1 MTHAFHQL
9 AKGFT
14 GGVDVLKQLAAAAAP
29 AGETLGQQGH
39 ILIAPGPQPFDGDL
53 RQTLAV
59 VVDGER
65 VVKRGIRRRTSSS
78 SLLSGRLTANSG

>member
-1 MTHAFHQL
+1 MCDARFHQL

-29 AGETLGQQGH
+29 AGETRPAGPH
-39 ILIAPGPQPFDGDL
+39 PDSPRPQPFDGDL